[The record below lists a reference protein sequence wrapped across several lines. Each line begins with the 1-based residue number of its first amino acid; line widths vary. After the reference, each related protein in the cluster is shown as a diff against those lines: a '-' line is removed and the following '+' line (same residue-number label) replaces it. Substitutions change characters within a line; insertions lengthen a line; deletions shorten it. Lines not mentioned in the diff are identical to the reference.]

1 MKMRF
6 APLVVTERLGHEKIQ
21 ITLNTYSYLY
31 PSKQG
36 ELADKLEIEDSR
48 EEEAVGAVIIV
59 WRGAC
64 YAIYFCG
71 KWGIEVV

>member
-1 MKMRF
+1 MRF

-36 ELADKLEIEDSR
+36 ELADKLEIEDSM

>member
-6 APLVVTERLGHEKIQ
+6 APLVVTDRLGHEKIQ
-21 ITLNTYSYLY
+21 ITLNTYSYLN

-36 ELADKLEIEDSR
+36 ELADKFEIEDSM